1 MTFMKIYIESGE
13 EKAELE
19 QIESIPF
26 VIKKNLIVIK
36 REGLLAFRTRKENV
50 EEAFWCSFFFT
61 FYAPEFGSNL
71 PTTKLS
77 VCKAK

>member
-50 EEAFWCSFFFT
+50 EEAF
-61 FYAPEFGSNL
+61 
-71 PTTKLS
+71 
-77 VCKAK
+77 